1 MFSNF
6 CHVLKKYILIIL
18 IIIGSLLIL
27 NHFCSYSRRIGNTR
41 FYLVETQVDSNEGE
55 PLAGLYYKPVAVS
68 AFIGEN
74 TPGFPMTILWNDHY
88 IISKNFDGNNPEI
101 VEYVIINIDSINSD
115 FGEMRDIHK
124 FQDENAYYNYLKQI
138 ELSEDEMNKT
148 DNHIVWW
155 KSLY

>member
-1 MFSNF
+1 
-6 CHVLKKYILIIL
+6 
-18 IIIGSLLIL
+18 
-27 NHFCSYSRRIGNTR
+27 
-41 FYLVETQVDSNEGE
+41 
-55 PLAGLYYKPVAVS
+55 
-68 AFIGEN
+68 
-74 TPGFPMTILWNDHY
+74 MTILWNDHY